1 MTLKS
6 LTPKWVAPLTGLLLS
21 LLAGIASAQ
30 MGMGGGMG
38 NHMHQGM
45 MGGEAAKPAP
55 ETRQAIVL
63 TADER
68 AIVLAEMRGFMESVQ
83 GVLAAVAANDAKAL
97 AEAAGKSGMKVMGH
111 LPMATRAKFPPELM
125 AIGRATHMGFDSLA
139 ADASGGAVPAD
150 TVARLATISGQC
162 VACHATFRF
171 EVK

>member
-1 MTLKS
+1 MKRTIIVL
-6 LTPKWVAPLTGLLLS
+6 
-21 LLAGIASAQ
+21 LLAGAATATLAQ
-30 MGMGGGMG
+30 TDMGGGMG
-38 NHMHQGM
+38 NHMHHGT

-55 ETRQAIVL
+55 ETRQAVVL

-68 AIVLAEMRGFMESVQ
+68 TMVLAEMRGFMESVQ
-83 GVLAAVAANDAKAL
+83 GVLSAVAAKDAKAL

-139 ADASGGAVPAD
+139 ADAASGTVPAD

-171 EVK
+171 EVQ

>member
-1 MTLKS
+1 MKRAITTL
-6 LTPKWVAPLTGLLLS
+6 
-21 LLAGIASAQ
+21 LLAGATTAALAQ

-38 NHMHQGM
+38 NHMHHGM
-45 MGGEAAKPAP
+45 PMGEAAKPAP

-97 AEAAGKSGMKVMGH
+97 ADAAGKSGMKVMGH
-111 LPMATRAKFPPELM
+111 LPMATRAKFPQGLM
-125 AIGRATHMGFDSLA
+125 MMGRATHMGFDELA
-139 ADASGGAVPAD
+139 AAAAGGTVPAD
-150 TVARLATISGQC
+150 TIDRLATITGQC

-171 EVK
+171 EVQ